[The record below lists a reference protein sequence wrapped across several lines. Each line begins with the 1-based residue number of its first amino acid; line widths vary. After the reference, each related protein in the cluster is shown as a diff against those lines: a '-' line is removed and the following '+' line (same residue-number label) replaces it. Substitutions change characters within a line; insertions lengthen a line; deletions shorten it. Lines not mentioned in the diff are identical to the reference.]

1 MEVPVII
8 LINLSLLEFVE
19 NAVVTSDPSD
29 TDFLTLNISDINKHS
44 FKIRI
49 CNKSLNGTKMFSWEK
64 LQRTWKIYEEF

>member
-29 TDFLTLNISDINKHS
+29 TDFLTLNISDINN
-44 FKIRI
+44 R
-49 CNKSLNGTKMFSWEK
+49 
-64 LQRTWKIYEEF
+64 